1 MNDIHLFYL
10 LKEKAVAKY
19 REAYLYYT
27 GSLHQFGNREIAQF
41 IDLLEKD
48 CNTRVSEKWIY
59 THLKPETNTKLPRKD
74 MLDILCQWL
83 GYGGWDEFVHK
94 NQSIENKEEIV
105 APKNSVKKR
114 SRLALT
120 LVLGGVLIAFC
131 ATLMAVMHKPEI
143 TVCYK
148 DKYTRQEVQSAQL
161 SVYLVKDNSRK
172 KIGATWN
179 CYSLKANGGLLITES
194 AYYKPDT
201 LRLDG
206 TTESKLEIMLQPDDY
221 AMMLRAYMNGN
232 VADWNKRRSQLSG
245 IIADDAMIQ
254 EVMFD
259 DIGVEFLNKEEF
271 INKVTVPGTITKNM
285 EVIEVKYR
293 DNKIV
298 SLKFMQKGK

>member
-10 LKEKAVAKY
+10 LKEKAGAKY
-19 REAYLYYT
+19 REAYPYYT
-27 GSLHQFGNREIAQF
+27 GSLQQFGNREIAQF

-48 CNTRVSEKWIY
+48 CHTRVSEKWIY
-59 THLKPETNTKLPRKD
+59 THLKPETNSKLPRKD

-83 GYGGWDEFVHK
+83 GYEGWDEFVHK
-94 NQSIENKEEIV
+94 NQDAESKEEIIT
-105 APKNSVKKR
+105 PKNRTKKK
-114 SRLALT
+114 SRLAVSM
-120 LVLGGVLIAFC
+120 VLGGILIALC
-131 ATLMAVMHKPEI
+131 TTLMAVMQKTEI

-148 DKYTRQEVQSAQL
+148 DKYTQQEVQAAQL
-161 SVYLVKDNSRK
+161 SVYLVRNNNRQ
-172 KIGATWN
+172 KISASAN
-179 CYSLKANGGLLITES
+179 CYSLKANEGLLITES

-201 LRLDG
+201 LKLEG
-206 TTESKLEIMLQPDDY
+206 NTENKLEITLQPDDY

-232 VADWNKRRSQLSG
+232 VADWNKRRSQLAG
-245 IIADDAMIQ
+245 IITDDAMIQ

>member
-10 LKEKAVAKY
+10 LKEKAAARY
-19 REAYLYYT
+19 REAYPYYA
-27 GSLHQFGNREIAQF
+27 GSLQQFGNREIAQF

-48 CNTRVSEKWIY
+48 CHTRVSEKWIY
-59 THLKPETNTKLPRKD
+59 THLKPETNAKLPRKD

-94 NQSIENKEEIV
+94 NQSAGSSPENIV
-105 APKNSVKKR
+105 VKSPVKR
-114 SRLALT
+114 KRRLGVT
-120 LVLGGVLIAFC
+120 LVSGGILIVFC
-131 ATLMAVMHKPEI
+131 TALMAVMQKPEI

-148 DKYTRQEVQSAQL
+148 DKYTQQSVQASQL
-161 SVYLVKDNSRK
+161 SVYLIKGNSRQ
-172 KIGATWN
+172 KITASAS
-179 CYSLKANGGLLITES
+179 CYTLKMNDGLLITES

-201 LRLDG
+201 LRLDRN
-206 TTESKLEIMLQPDDY
+206 TESKLEIALQPDDY

-232 VADWNKRRSQLSG
+232 VADWNKRRGQLAG

-271 INKVTVPGTITKNM
+271 VNKVTVPGTMTKNM

-298 SLKFMQKGK
+298 LLKFMQKGK

>member
-19 REAYLYYT
+19 REAYPYYT
-27 GSLHQFGNREIAQF
+27 GSLQQFGNREIAQF

-83 GYGGWDEFVHK
+83 GYGGWDELVHK
-94 NQSIENKEEIV
+94 NQSIESTEEITV
-105 APKNSVKKR
+105 VKNPVNRKNR
-114 SRLALT
+114 WAVT
-120 LVLGGVLIAFC
+120 LISGGILIVFC
-131 ATLMAVMHKPEI
+131 ATLMAMIHKPEI

-148 DKYTRQEVQSAQL
+148 DKYTQQAVQEMQL
-161 SVYLVKDNSRK
+161 SVYLIKGNSRQ
-172 KIGATWN
+172 KITASAN
-179 CYSLKANGGLLITES
+179 CYTLKTDDGILVTES

-201 LRLDG
+201 LKLDSN
-206 TTESKLEIMLQPDDY
+206 TESKLEITLQPDDY

-232 VADWNKRRSQLSG
+232 VTDWNKRREQLST

-271 INKVTVPGTITKNM
+271 INKVTVPGTMIKNM

-293 DNKIV
+293 DGKIA
-298 SLKFMQKGK
+298 SLKFMQKEK